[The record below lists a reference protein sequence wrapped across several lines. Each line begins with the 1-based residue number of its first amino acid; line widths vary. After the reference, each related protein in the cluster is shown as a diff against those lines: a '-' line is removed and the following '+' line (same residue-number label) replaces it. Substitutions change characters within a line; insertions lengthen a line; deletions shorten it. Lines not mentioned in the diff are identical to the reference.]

1 MACWQLLLL
10 LYSFEFARLVKIS
23 MIILTAGYYSSQ
35 EEAFYNKAEHQK
47 HEWRAVLRNELGTSE
62 PQKDHS
68 TSKILF
74 KI

>member
-1 MACWQLLLL
+1 
-10 LYSFEFARLVKIS
+10 

-62 PQKDHS
+62 PQRDHS